1 MVDFCIFGGA
11 HALLPIIP
19 LFVYSIEASDI
30 KVGIVAG
37 VFMGVAVVLRP
48 FTGWITDAYG
58 RKPILILSVILF
70 ALAGL
75 GLPLWPA
82 IIPIILFRGLQGIGW
97 SAVVTA
103 STTLQADVIP
113 FGRRGEGMGYVSSV
127 RNLSTAIAPAVALFI
142 ASQFGIKNAI
152 WFVVII
158 SFVGAST
165 VFLVSEVYKRPKSF
179 PPFRW
184 SGLIERSAVAP
195 ALVAAAMMF
204 VFGGFVTFIPLDAQ
218 RRNIGDPAV
227 FFIVFSLILM
237 VVRPLAGKWSD
248 LISNRGAIVVPGL
261 LMIVGS
267 VIVLS
272 STETYWTLIIVAALW
287 GFGFGCVQPIIRT
300 LVIERINPDRWGAAN
315 ATMLTLMD
323 LGLALGPPFL
333 GYVATHWNYKV
344 MYMLSSFPLLICI
357 ATMLVGIF
365 RPWKVHK

>member
-1 MVDFCIFGGA
+1 
-11 HALLPIIP
+11 
-19 LFVYSIEASDI
+19 
-30 KVGIVAG
+30 
-37 VFMGVAVVLRP
+37 
-48 FTGWITDAYG
+48 
-58 RKPILILSVILF
+58 
-70 ALAGL
+70 
-75 GLPLWPA
+75 
-82 IIPIILFRGLQGIGW
+82 
-97 SAVVTA
+97 
-103 STTLQADVIP
+103 
-113 FGRRGEGMGYVSSV
+113 
-127 RNLSTAIAPAVALFI
+127 
-142 ASQFGIKNAI
+142 
-152 WFVVII
+152 
-158 SFVGAST
+158 
-165 VFLVSEVYKRPKSF
+165 
-179 PPFRW
+179 
-184 SGLIERSAVAP
+184 
-195 ALVAAAMMF
+195 MMF

-300 LVIERINPDRWGAAN
+300 LVIERIKPDRWGAAN

-323 LGLALGPPFL
+323 LGLALGPPIL
-333 GYVATHWNYKV
+333 GYVAAHWNYKV
-344 MYMLSSFPLLICI
+344 MYMLSSFPLLLCI